1 MTDIASDIIVQD
13 IDHCGIVSGIID
25 EIGLVELI
33 NRELSPHPLTLVS
46 PGIIVKAMILNGL
59 GLV

>member
-25 EIGLVELI
+25 EIGLVY
-33 NRELSPHPLTLVS
+33 R
-46 PGIIVKAMILNGL
+46 
-59 GLV
+59 